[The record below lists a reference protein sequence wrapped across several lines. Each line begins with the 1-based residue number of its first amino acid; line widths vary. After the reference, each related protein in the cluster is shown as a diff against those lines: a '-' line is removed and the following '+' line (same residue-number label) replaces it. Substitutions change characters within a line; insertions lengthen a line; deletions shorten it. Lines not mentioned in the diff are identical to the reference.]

1 MFGPELPP
9 GRASE
14 DTMTLNAFLDT
25 AASNSKNTFDIDE
38 YSLIDEDD
46 YNIDLTDGAGAAEKD
61 DEGNPVVTQIA
72 DTAKI
77 ALQLSQ
83 KVLDLYK
90 SVEPYIS

>member
-1 MFGPELPP
+1 
-9 GRASE
+9 
-14 DTMTLNAFLDT
+14 MTLSAFLDT
-25 AASNSKNTFDIDE
+25 TDNNKKTFDIDE
-38 YSLIDEDD
+38 YALINEDD
-46 YNIDLTDGAGAAEKD
+46 YNIDLTDDPAGERD
-61 DEGNPVVTQIA
+61 DAGNPVVTKIA